1 MYGLS
6 GGYMSHKCEPY
17 CISFKVS
24 TLAQKRHFVACRC
37 KNGVH
42 FLYLFMS
49 VDIWLS
55 LSLDGMGDS
64 RPYMY
69 THICIRKTAIW
80 RIISI

>member
-1 MYGLS
+1 
-6 GGYMSHKCEPY
+6 MSHKCEPY

-64 RPYMY
+64 RPYIY
-69 THICIRKTAIW
+69 THLYSEDSHLAYHIHIGVG
-80 RIISI
+80 